1 MENKAKGKAQELVK
15 KMETNSYC
23 DAQGETKPYAKEN
36 AIIAVEEIISL
47 IKTMPDLIAVHYKS
61 FWDEVLTELK
71 NM

>member
-1 MENKAKGKAQELVK
+1 MENKAKEKAQELVK
-15 KMETNSYC
+15 KMENNSYC
-23 DAQGETKPYAKEN
+23 DAVGETKPYAIEN

-47 IKTMPDLIAVHYKS
+47 IKTMPDLIAVHYKG